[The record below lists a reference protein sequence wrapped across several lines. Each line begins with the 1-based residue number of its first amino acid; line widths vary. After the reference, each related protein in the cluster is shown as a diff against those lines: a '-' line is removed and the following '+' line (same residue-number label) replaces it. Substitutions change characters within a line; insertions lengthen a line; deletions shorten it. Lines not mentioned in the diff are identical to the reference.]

1 MRVLVIGGAGYIGSH
16 MCKMLAA
23 HGHTVHV
30 LDDFSTGHRSACRFG
45 TLRMG
50 DMGDAETLH
59 EVFSASKPE
68 AVMHFAGKSLV
79 EESIR
84 EPAQYHFANVTG
96 TATLLDCLKHYP
108 GLPLVFSS
116 SAAIF
121 GSPQSALIDE
131 QHPCNPINPY
141 GATKL
146 AAEHVLQDYWS
157 SCGQSSVSFR
167 YFNAAG
173 ADPEG
178 DIGEAHE
185 PETHLIPKILD
196 AALKISD
203 PISINGSDYPTPD
216 GTCIRDYVHVN
227 DICRAHLLGLN
238 HLTRTPGAHAF
249 NLGNGSGYSVRQVL
263 AAAEQVVDASIPHH
277 VAERRPGDPPVLVAD
292 ATRAHAV
299 LGWQP
304 EIPTLHAMIETAWRW
319 HRTHRGNAS
328 GR

>member
-1 MRVLVIGGAGYIGSH
+1 MRFLVIGGAGYIGSH

-30 LDDFSTGHRSACRFG
+30 LDDFSTGHRDACRFG
-45 TLRMG
+45 TLRIG
-50 DMGDAETLH
+50 DMGDAATLH
-59 EVFSASKPE
+59 AVFSASKPE
-68 AVMHFAGKSLV
+68 AVMHFAGKSLI

-84 EPAQYHFANVTG
+84 EPSQYHFANVVG
-96 TATLLDCLKHYP
+96 TATLADCLKQHP

-131 QHPCNPINPY
+131 QHPCKPINPY
-141 GATKL
+141 GASKL
-146 AAEHVLQDYWS
+146 AAEQVLLDSWRS
-157 SCGQSSVSFR
+157 SGQSSVSFR

-173 ADPEG
+173 ADPGG

-185 PETHLIPKILD
+185 PETHLIPRILY
-196 AALKISD
+196 AALGLSG
-203 PISINGSDYPTPD
+203 PISINGSDYPTLD
-216 GTCIRDYVHVN
+216 GTCVRDYVHVN

-238 HLTRTPGAHAF
+238 HLLRKPGAYAF

-263 AAAEQVVDASIPHH
+263 AAAQQVVGQHIPHH
-277 VAERRPGDPPVLVAD
+277 IAERRPGDPAVLVAD
-292 ATRAHAV
+292 AAHAQAV

-304 EIPTLHAMIETAWRW
+304 EIPSLQEMIETAWRW
-319 HRTHRGNAS
+319 HQKRS
-328 GR
+328 GAVPAR